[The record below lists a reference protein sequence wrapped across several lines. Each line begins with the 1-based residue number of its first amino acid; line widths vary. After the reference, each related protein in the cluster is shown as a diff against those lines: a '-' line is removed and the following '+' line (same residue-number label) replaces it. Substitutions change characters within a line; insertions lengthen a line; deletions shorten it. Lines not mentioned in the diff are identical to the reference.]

1 MVACIKTALY
11 GPKIPENWLDNGTW
25 IGPWSN
31 RANISHP
38 PHQWTSLIFWAVS
51 VTTPSA
57 PKIRTLPPPHPRM
70 KPCWFCYKLTF
81 LRCQLPV
88 GSDAALHWCILR
100 KYCTGRKEK
109 NLDLKEKGSDLSSG
123 RSCSRLSRFS
133 RRREQDSS
141 FRSQICFYS
150 GRHCLIPDGLEATWD
165 NKLLLLMD
173 SLWSF

>member
-1 MVACIKTALY
+1 MATMMVACIKTALY
-11 GPKIPENWLDNGTW
+11 AQLVQKFQKTGSIMGHGLAHNPTVQIYPTHPINGPLSYFEPYQSPLQVLQKYDLC
-25 IGPWSN
+25 
-31 RANISHP
+31 P
-38 PHQWTSLIFWAVS
+38 P
-51 VTTPSA
+51 P
-57 PKIRTLPPPHPRM
+57 RPHPRM

-109 NLDLKEKGSDLSSG
+109 NLDLKEKGSDLSNG

-133 RRREQDSS
+133 RRREQGSS

-150 GRHCLIPDGLEATWD
+150 GRHCLIPDGLEAT
-165 NKLLLLMD
+165 
-173 SLWSF
+173 

>member
-1 MVACIKTALY
+1 MNWPIIQPCKY
-11 GPKIPENWLDNGTW
+11 IPPTPSMDLSH
-25 IGPWSN
+25 ILS
-31 RANISHP
+31 RISHHSKCSKNTNFA
-38 PHQWTSLIFWAVS
+38 PH
-51 VTTPSA
+51 
-57 PKIRTLPPPHPRM
+57 PPHPRM

-109 NLDLKEKGSDLSSG
+109 NLDLKEKGSDLSAG

-133 RRREQDSS
+133 RRREQGSS

-150 GRHCLIPDGLEATWD
+150 GRHCLIPEGLEAT
-165 NKLLLLMD
+165 
-173 SLWSF
+173 